1 MKRIS
6 KITVL
11 AAFLSISLNS
21 CDDYLDVN
29 DNVDAPD
36 YIEGYLYLSG
46 ITQNYMSLYYDIRA
60 LGP

>member
-46 ITQNYMSLYYDIRA
+46 ITQNSVPLVR
-60 LGP
+60 